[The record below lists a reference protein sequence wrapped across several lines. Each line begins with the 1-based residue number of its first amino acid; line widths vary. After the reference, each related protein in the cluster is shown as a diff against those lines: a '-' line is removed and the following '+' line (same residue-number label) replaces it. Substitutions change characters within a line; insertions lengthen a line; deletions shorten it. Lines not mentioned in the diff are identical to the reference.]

1 MTPDPRE
8 LEAPDDIE
16 WYVPMRLSDR
26 KRRRGMVAVDL
37 ADVQARYDRYY
48 ATLAFY
54 VVLRKYLQALTDGG
68 R

>member
-1 MTPDPRE
+1 MTTYPRE
-8 LEAPDDIE
+8 LEEPSDVALWPT
-16 WYVPMRLSDR
+16 RLSDR
-26 KRRRGMVAVDL
+26 KRRRGMVTVDL